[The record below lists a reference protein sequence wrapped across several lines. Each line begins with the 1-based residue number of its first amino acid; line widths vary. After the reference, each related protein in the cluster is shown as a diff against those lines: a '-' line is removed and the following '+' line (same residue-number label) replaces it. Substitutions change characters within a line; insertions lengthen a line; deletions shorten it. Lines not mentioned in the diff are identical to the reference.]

1 MNPYTGK
8 SHLSGQRAT
17 TILLGAAL
25 VGVFSALYL
34 STLAPTVLYFDVP
47 GMFDPAML
55 QAAVPVLGIAHPT
68 GYPTYMMI
76 AHLFTYLPF
85 GDEAYRV
92 NLLSAVC
99 GVAAVAALYLVG
111 LRLIRHAFPAALG
124 ALAFGLTPIFWSQA
138 VIAEVYTLNAFFMA
152 AILYALLLWRDS
164 DRDGHL
170 LLAALL
176 MGLSLTHHLT
186 SALLIPVAIIFV
198 VMTNRSVLRR
208 TGLWLK
214 GAGLFA
220 LGLTPYLYLPVRAVM
235 EAPLNEADP
244 STPGRFLL
252 LVSGGS
258 FLLKNLLDISG
269 TTQGSGDSSGGM
281 SGGFWSHVQE
291 ALGRLSPAG
300 EYVGGQFPAL
310 MLIAGAAGFA
320 YLALTDRA
328 AAALLGVPFAGW
340 TVHAAAYT
348 VEDFYIFFIP
358 AYLIFGLF
366 IAAGAGLVLRTA
378 QSLTARLSARAGT
391 AAVVALCAL
400 MTASPLARASDTYA
414 AEDRSGD
421 YLGREIL
428 DTVAAETEPGA
439 TVLHHRSALW
449 YMVLVEQRRQDLTII
464 DPFETSWV
472 RHTDIVW
479 PDDLT
484 ARQSGERYGTDDL
497 SGASTARIASRSGP
511 VYLLDREDAY
521 AQGLKEAGFR
531 VETVDEEVG
540 LYELTPENQTAPEDR
555 RAE

>member
-1 MNPYTGK
+1 MSPYTGK
-8 SHLSGQRAT
+8 SHGPGRNSAVLLGTALSGAF
-17 TILLGAAL
+17 L
-25 VGVFSALYL
+25 ALYL
-34 STLAPTVLYFDVP
+34 STLAPTILYFDAP
-47 GMFDPAML
+47 EMFDPAML

-68 GYPTYMMI
+68 GYPSYMML

-99 GVAAVAALYLVG
+99 GAGAVGALYLVG
-111 LRLIRHAFPAALG
+111 LRLVRRVFPAALG
-124 ALAFGLTPIFWSQA
+124 AAVFGLTPIFWSQA
-138 VIAEVYTLNAFFMA
+138 VMAEVYTLNALFIA
-152 AILYALLLWRDS
+152 SILYVLLLWRDS
-164 DRDGHL
+164 GRDAHL

-186 SALLIPVAIIFV
+186 SALLIPVAAAFV
-198 VMTNRSVLRR
+198 FVADRSMMRR
-208 TGLWLK
+208 TSLWLK
-214 GAGLFA
+214 GAGVFA
-220 LGLTPYLYLPVRAVM
+220 LGLTPYLYLPMRAVM

-244 STPGRFLL
+244 SSPGRFLL
-252 LVSGGS
+252 LVSGGG

-269 TTQGSGDSSGGM
+269 GGQSPGQSSGGDSESVWAQIM
-281 SGGFWSHVQE
+281 E

-300 EYVGGQFPAL
+300 EYVSGQFPAS
-310 MLIAGAAGFA
+310 LILLGAAGFV

-328 AAALLGVPFAGW
+328 AAILLGIPLAGW
-340 TVHAAAYT
+340 TAHAVAYT

-366 IAAGAGLVLRTA
+366 IAAGAALALRGA
-378 QSLTARLSARAGT
+378 ESLGERLPAKASV
-391 AAVVALCAL
+391 AVVAALCVL
-400 MTASPLARASDTYA
+400 MASAPLARASDTYS

-449 YMVLVEQRRQDLTII
+449 YMVLVQERRTDLTLV

-472 RHTDIVW
+472 RHTDMVW

-484 ARQSGERYGTDDL
+484 AGQAATRYGTDDL
-497 SGASTARIASRSGP
+497 TGETTARIALERGP
-511 VYLLDREDAY
+511 VYLLDRENSY
-521 AQGLKEAGFR
+521 ARELAEAGFR
-531 VETVDEEVG
+531 LETVDKKAG
-540 LYELTPENQTAPEDR
+540 LYEIERENEAQPGDR
-555 RAE
+555 RSE